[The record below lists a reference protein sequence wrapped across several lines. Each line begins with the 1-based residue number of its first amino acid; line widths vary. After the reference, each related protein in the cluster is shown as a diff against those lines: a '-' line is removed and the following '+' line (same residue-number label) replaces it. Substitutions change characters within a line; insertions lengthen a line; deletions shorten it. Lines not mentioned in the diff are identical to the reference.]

1 MMKVPAFSIIPKVK
15 ETEPTWVAVAFWSL
29 ISFLLLLFVPILI
42 FQHQTT
48 VLAQKKAAVEAET
61 EQIIK
66 NNAELSQRMA
76 LVSRRLNDFS
86 QLLKNHRLNSG
97 IFIFLSA
104 ICHPRVQ
111 FTGLSIDE
119 NGSRLT
125 LGMKTENF
133 KTLGEQLLILKS
145 NPRISN
151 VSFSGL
157 SVDREGKI
165 ICSLNFDLD
174 PKIITPSE
182 SL

>member
-1 MMKVPAFSIIPKVK
+1 QKKVVT
-15 ETEPTWVAVAFWSL
+15 ETE
-29 ISFLLLLFVPILI
+29 I
-42 FQHQTT
+42 
-48 VLAQKKAAVEAET
+48 

-66 NNAELSQRMA
+66 DNATLSQRMT

-97 IFIFLSA
+97 IFVFLSA
-104 ICHPRVQ
+104 ICHPQAQ

-119 NGSRLT
+119 KGSRLT

-145 NPRISN
+145 NPQITD

-157 SVDREGKI
+157 SIDREGKI
-165 ICSLNFDLD
+165 ICSLSFDID
-174 PKIITPSE
+174 PKIITPS
-182 SL
+182 LDL

>member
-1 MMKVPAFSIIPKVK
+1 MMKAPAFSIIPKAK
-15 ETEPTWVAVAFWSL
+15 EIEPTWVVITFWSL
-29 ISFLLLLFVPILI
+29 MGFLVLLLAPILI
-42 FQHQTT
+42 FQRQTT
-48 VLAQKKAAVEAET
+48 VLAQKKVAVEIET
-61 EQIIK
+61 EQIVK
-66 NNAELSQRMA
+66 NNTELSQRMV

-97 IFIFLSA
+97 IFAFLSA
-104 ICHPRVQ
+104 ICHPRAQ

-119 NGSRLT
+119 NGTRLT

-145 NPRISN
+145 NPQISN

-157 SVDREGKI
+157 SIDKEGKI
-165 ICSLNFDLD
+165 ICSLSFDID
-174 PKIITPSE
+174 SKIITPSL

>member
-1 MMKVPAFSIIPKVK
+1 MVKVPAFSIIPKVK
-15 ETEPTWVAVAFWSL
+15 ETEPTWVVVAFWSL
-29 ISFLLLLFVPILI
+29 LGFLVLLLVPIFI
-42 FQHQTT
+42 FQHQVT
-48 VLAQKKAAVEAET
+48 VLTQKKVAVETET

-66 NNAELSQRMA
+66 NNTELSQRMV

-86 QLLKNHRLNSG
+86 QLIKNHRLNSG
-97 IFIFLSA
+97 IFVFLSA

-133 KTLGEQLLILKS
+133 KTLGEQLLVLKS
-145 NPRISN
+145 NPQISN
-151 VSFSGL
+151 VNFSGL
-157 SVDREGKI
+157 SIDREGKI
-165 ICSLNFDLD
+165 ICSLSFDID
-174 PKIITPSE
+174 PKIITPSL